1 MQPAL
6 SAFSQPPPNPNF
18 PPTSHSNPHS
28 SSFPTI
34 PPSHFQPIQPTPSV
48 PFAALS
54 DPIKLFDGLDHTY
67 PPEKFLAHLS
77 ARVTFQLGP
86 QPLDQQSYLTWH
98 SRRMSLL
105 YCSLT
110 GTASNWYD
118 RLPQV
123 YKNDWSS
130 FLQTF
135 KKQFYFQNHAC
146 IAQMEALS
154 IVKKDN

>member
-1 MQPAL
+1 M
-6 SAFSQPPPNPNF
+6 
-18 PPTSHSNPHS
+18 
-28 SSFPTI
+28 
-34 PPSHFQPIQPTPSV
+34 
-48 PFAALS
+48 S
-54 DPIKLFDGLDHTY
+54 DPIKIFDGLDHTY

-86 QPLDQQSYLTWH
+86 QPVDIHSYLTWH

-123 YKNDWSS
+123 YKDDWSS
-130 FLQTF
+130 FLQIF
-135 KKQFYFQNHAC
+135 KVQFYSQKHAYH
-146 IAQMEALS
+146 AQLEALS
-154 IVKKDN
+154 LVKKDNENVRHFALNVETLVKQGWYNEYPSSINLNCNEIFTRGLPKKN